1 MGGRLRAFLGTTAV
15 VLAVLAAV
23 AGIVHFAVR
32 PNTFKIA
39 VPAGNTLDQRVFGQA
54 GDMLMTARAPAR
66 IEVVVVDNG
75 KIALEQLEAGKVQLA
90 VLRSDAALQG
100 GAQTV
105 LIMRRE
111 AAVLIAPK
119 TGKFQKVTDL
129 PNAMLGITRE
139 EPIDGALLG
148 PVLDYYGV
156 AREKMKYLTMPHDE
170 IAGAFKQKKVDAIL
184 VVGPIA
190 SKQVGEL
197 VAESARGVKGAIQF
211 VAIEEADAIAKRVPA
226 LEKVEIEQGAFGGHP
241 PRPADSFDTLAFS
254 VRLVATTKSDTDRI
268 AELVKQLYLI
278 RQNISAA
285 VPGAGL
291 METPDLDEPTP
302 FLIHPGTRAYVNG
315 EQKNLFDR
323 YSDWIY
329 FGAFIMSG
337 LGSVLA
343 GLFGWLGGR
352 RLGDPV
358 APLGKLQ
365 DMLAAARAAPDTQ
378 TLDALEREADG
389 IFDTVYAHGI
399 KDELTASALAAFNLG
414 VTELRRSIAARR
426 AALAG

>member
-1 MGGRLRAFLGTTAV
+1 MRAFLGTAAI
-15 VLAVLAAV
+15 VLAVLACI
-23 AGIVHFAVR
+23 AGFVHLAVR
-32 PNTFKIA
+32 PNVFKIA

-54 GDMLMTARAPAR
+54 GEMLISSRAPVR
-66 IEVVVVDNG
+66 IEVVIMENG
-75 KIALEQLEAGKVQLA
+75 KTALEQLDSGKVDLA

-100 GAQTV
+100 SAETV

-119 TGKFQKVTDL
+119 TGKFQKVSDL
-129 PNAMLGITRE
+129 PSAMLGVTRE
-139 EPIDGALLG
+139 EPIDGGLLG

-156 AREKMKYLTMPHDE
+156 ARDKMKYLMLPTGE
-170 IAGAFKQKKVDAIL
+170 VANAFKQKRVDVVL
-184 VVGPIA
+184 VVGPVA
-190 SKQVGEL
+190 SKQAGEL
-197 VAESARGVKGAIQF
+197 VAETARAVKGAIQF

-241 PRPADSFDTLAFS
+241 PRPPESFDTIAFS
-254 VRLVATTKSDTDRI
+254 VRLVSTSKSDSDKI

-302 FLIHPGTRAYVNG
+302 FLIHPGARAYVNG

-337 LGSVLA
+337 LGSVIV
-343 GLFGWLGGR
+343 GFFGWLGGR
-352 RLGDPV
+352 RNGEAT
-358 APLGKLQ
+358 APLHKVQEL
-365 DMLAAARAAPDTQ
+365 LAAARAAPDPQ
-378 TLDALEREADG
+378 TLDQVERNADE
-389 IFDTVYAHGI
+389 IFDSVYAHGI
-399 KDELTASALAAFNLG
+399 KDELSASALASFNLG
-414 VTELRRSIAARR
+414 LGELRRCIAARR